1 MNYKIT
7 LNKNPYQ
14 GIKKTINFNN
24 DDENFLEFTNIE
36 NADNFYIY
44 DYYNYKIITIDNK
57 FLKIKS
63 IDDIYVLYL
72 SKGIDDS
79 IYWIFEGNNESFI
92 WINKKYIDMCVIAS
106 PLLTLSN
113 IKNYDIYR
121 SCFSVR

>member
-44 DYYNYKIITIDNK
+44 DYYN
-57 FLKIKS
+57 
-63 IDDIYVLYL
+63 
-72 SKGIDDS
+72 
-79 IYWIFEGNNESFI
+79 
-92 WINKKYIDMCVIAS
+92 
-106 PLLTLSN
+106 
-113 IKNYDIYR
+113 
-121 SCFSVR
+121 